1 MNTILT
7 NTLKPAR
14 VTKKSGN
21 FLDQVLYNNSYA
33 NLQDIVKETDLI
45 DQCATARRL
54 PLETL
59 RTGPST
65 LILKKIIFVKHQMNN
80 NRYRETTS
88 TSRNELDISQEL
100 NIIICQFMQAFI
112 GTVASF
118 SNQRNWK
125 RISANQWINSSIKNA
140 VAKNVPKISKKKG
153 IEIFQ
158 HQKKNKE
165 LL

>member
-1 MNTILT
+1 MNTVLT

-33 NLQDIVKETDLI
+33 NLQDIVTETDII

-59 RTGPST
+59 RIGPST
-65 LILKKIIFVKHQMNN
+65 LLLKKINFVKHQMNN

-100 NIIICQFMQAFI
+100 NIIIC
-112 GTVASF
+112 
-118 SNQRNWK
+118 
-125 RISANQWINSSIKNA
+125 
-140 VAKNVPKISKKKG
+140 
-153 IEIFQ
+153 
-158 HQKKNKE
+158 
-165 LL
+165 